1 MTITLFNKMWKHWKD
16 EWSVEMRL
24 THANMTFEEAQL
36 KSIQDEEW
44 F

>member
-1 MTITLFNKMWKHWKD
+1 MTITLFNRLWKHWKD
-16 EWSVEMRL
+16 EWSVE